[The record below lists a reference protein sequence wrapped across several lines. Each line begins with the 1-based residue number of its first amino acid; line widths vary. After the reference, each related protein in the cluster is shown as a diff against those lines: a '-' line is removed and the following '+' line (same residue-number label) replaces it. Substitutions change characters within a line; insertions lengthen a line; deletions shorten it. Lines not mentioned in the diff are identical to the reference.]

1 MLRFAVNAIF
11 LLLPVLP
18 IAAAA
23 TTLDRQETQA
33 FIQDMVKRHG
43 FTEADL
49 RDIFTRA
56 EIVDSILEAI
66 AKPAE
71 KKPWYQYRPIFL
83 TPDRV
88 RRGVEF
94 WEDHAEPLARAE
106 ALFGV
111 PAEIIVAIIG
121 VETSYGR
128 ITGRYKVI
136 NALATLAFA
145 YPPRAGFFAGEL
157 EQFLLLCRE
166 RGVDPHSLTGSYA
179 GAMGLPQFMP
189 SSFRD
194 YAVDFDRDG
203 VIDLAGNKA
212 DAIGSVGNYFKA
224 YGWIPGAPITRPVE
238 VKGKD
243 YRRFLR
249 AGLAPDTTA
258 GALAGRGLTTGNL
271 PPETEVKLLEFE
283 NQDRS
288 EYWIGFQ
295 NFYVIS
301 RYNNSMLYSMAV
313 YQLATEINDRYT
325 RR

>member
-1 MLRFAVNAIF
+1 MLRFAVNVIF
-11 LLLPVLP
+11 LLLTILP
-18 IAAAA
+18 ITAAAA
-23 TTLDRQETQA
+23 ALDRPEAQA
-33 FIQDMVKRHG
+33 FIRDMVKRHG
-43 FTEADL
+43 FAEAEL
-49 RDIFTRA
+49 KDIFTRA
-56 EIVDSILEAI
+56 EIVGSILEAI

-71 KKPWYQYRPIFL
+71 KKPWHQYRPIFL

-88 RRGVEF
+88 SRGVKF
-94 WEDHAEPLARAE
+94 WEEHAEPLARAE

-136 NALATLAFA
+136 NALSTLAFA
-145 YPPRAGFFAGEL
+145 YPPRAGFFTGEL
-157 EQFLLLCRE
+157 EQYLLLCRE
-166 RGVDPHSLTGSYA
+166 RDVDPHSLTGSYA

-189 SSFRD
+189 SSFRN

-203 VIDLAGNKA
+203 VIDLAGNRA

-224 YGWIPGAPITRPVE
+224 YGWIPGAPITRPVD

-243 YRRFLR
+243 YRRFLS
-249 AGLAPDTTA
+249 AGIEPDSTA
-258 GALAGRGLTTGNL
+258 GALERRGLAIGAL
-271 PPETEVKLLEFE
+271 PAETRVKLLEFE
-283 NQDRS
+283 NQDRP
-288 EYWIGFQ
+288 EYWLGFQ

-313 YQLATEINDRYT
+313 YQLAGEIHDRYT
-325 RR
+325 RK

>member
-1 MLRFAVNAIF
+1 MSKFIVKVIF
-11 LLLPVLP
+11 LLLPALP
-18 IAAAA
+18 IVVAAS
-23 TTLDRQETQA
+23 TLDRQEAQA
-33 FIQDMVKRHG
+33 FIRDMVKRHG
-43 FTEADL
+43 FAEADL
-49 RDIFTRA
+49 KDIFTRA

-66 AKPAE
+66 SKPAE
-71 KKPWYQYRPIFL
+71 KKPWHQYRPIFL

-94 WEDHAEPLARAE
+94 WEDHAEPLARA
-106 ALFGV
+106 AAQYGV
-111 PAEIIVAIIG
+111 PVEIIVAIIG

-145 YPPRAGFFAGEL
+145 YPPRASFFTGEL

-166 RGVDPHSLTGSYA
+166 RDVDPHSLTGSYA

-189 SSFRD
+189 SSFRN

-203 VIDLAGNKA
+203 VIDLAGNEV

-224 YGWIPGAPITRPVE
+224 YGWIPGAPIAQSVE
-238 VKGKD
+238 VKGGD
-243 YRRFLR
+243 YMRFLR
-249 AGLAPDTTA
+249 PGLAPDTTA
-258 GALAGRGLTTGNL
+258 GALARHGLEIRDL
-271 PPETEVKLLEFE
+271 PAKTKVKLLEFE
-283 NQDRS
+283 NKDRN
-288 EYWIGFQ
+288 EYWIGLQ

-313 YQLATEINDRYT
+313 YQLAGEISDRYT